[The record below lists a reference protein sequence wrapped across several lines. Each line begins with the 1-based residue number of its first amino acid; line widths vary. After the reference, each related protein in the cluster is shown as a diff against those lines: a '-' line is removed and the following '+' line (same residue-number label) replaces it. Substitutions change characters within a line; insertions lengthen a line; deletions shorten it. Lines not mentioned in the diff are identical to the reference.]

1 VRADELTAARSLV
14 DPDVMVRQPG
24 MCYKIRMSNT
34 LTIRLTA
41 EEKRWL
47 EAAAK
52 KTGKTRSAIIH
63 EQLRLAR
70 SPQKFRHLVG
80 AIRGGA
86 DDVSEREGFS
96 RK

>member
-1 VRADELTAARSLV
+1 
-14 DPDVMVRQPG
+14 MVTRPTV
-24 MCYKIRMSNT
+24 CYKIRMSNT
-34 LTIRLTA
+34 LTIRLTP

-52 KTGKTRSAIIH
+52 RTGKTRSAIVH

-80 AIRGGA
+80 AIRGGPT
-86 DDVSEREGFS
+86 DVSEREGFS